1 MTKTDIYEYLDN
13 NVALDDLYMYNIIIH
28 GCVDLDIG
36 DDLSV
41 EEMLTK
47 MVIILAALNK
57 DMMDQLIGVQLR
69 GVIDFAA
76 YE

>member
-1 MTKTDIYEYLDN
+1 MMRSDIYEYLDN
-13 NVALDDLYMYNIIIH
+13 NEVLNDLYMHNIIIH
-28 GCVDLDIG
+28 GCVDLAVG

-47 MVIILAALNK
+47 MVIILAALNN
-57 DMMDQLIGVQLR
+57 DMMDQLIKVQLR
-69 GVIDFAA
+69 DVIDFAT